1 MFQLFFNGAKPL
13 ILAIWP
19 YSLNYTSNIIF
30 FFFNVFVDHENIG
43 KEQKSRFYHVRFK
56 SYRYVKYV

>member
-1 MFQLFFNGAKPL
+1 MFQLFFNGAKLL

-19 YSLNYTSNIIF
+19 YSLNYASNNI

-43 KEQKSRFYHVRFK
+43 KELKFKVLSYTVQKL
-56 SYRYVKYV
+56 